1 MIYTFLDFWRY
12 PMSFSHPLSS
22 ESHPPSGAS
31 EKHHTELQNDNVV
44 DSSFSESQVTEP
56 LENGNVF
63 GPKPYSRLNQIHFS
77 NYNTKFEAKRVS
89 TLLDDTIVGLEE
101 VGNLLQ
107 ASLREIE
114 NERSSL
120 DIPTSS
126 KVRPLSRVLQ
136 ESKEFLYTTDRGN
149 SKESL
154 SNQFGSNGNIGKNDK
169 IVVED
174 T

>member
-1 MIYTFLDFWRY
+1 
-12 PMSFSHPLSS
+12 MSFSHSLTS
-22 ESHPPSGAS
+22 ESHTPSAAS
-31 EKHHTELQNDNVV
+31 EEQNSELQNEKVV
-44 DSSFSESQVTEP
+44 SSSFNESKAKGS

-63 GPKPYSRLNQIHFS
+63 GPKPYSKLNQIHCS

-120 DIPTSS
+120 DIPPSS

-136 ESKEFLYTTDRGN
+136 ESKEFLYTTDRDN
-149 SKESL
+149 AKESL
-154 SNQFGSNGNIGKNDK
+154 SNKFGNNRNIGFRVFVFKPK
-169 IVVED
+169 GKRESISVKSF
-174 T
+174 